1 MLVKDYKV
9 FKLNAISNSTIF
21 KYLLGQEHSCRL
33 VCLVSD
39 FFVLF
44 LFLFLKTVIRKI
56 NFDDVNNS
64 AEQFIRSFSIKI
76 VISDPP
82 VLWGAHQKLRN
93 FENFE
98 KANKKKI
105 DNVYIVNLVYFNF
118 INTILLWNLVKNFFW
133 LHFRLKIL
141 FESVWPFEWHT
152 S

>member
-1 MLVKDYKV
+1 ML
-9 FKLNAISNSTIF
+9 FSNSTIF

-39 FFVLF
+39 FFV

-82 VLWGAHQKLRN
+82 VLRGAHQKLRN
-93 FENFE
+93 FENVE
-98 KANKKKI
+98 KTK
-105 DNVYIVNLVYFNF
+105 FNQY
-118 INTILLWNLVKNFFW
+118 
-133 LHFRLKIL
+133 
-141 FESVWPFEWHT
+141 
-152 S
+152 